1 MRRGTYAV
9 FEILAWPA
17 AVWCS
22 GECLWRIASGNVAG
36 LEAAALMAAAAVG
49 TIVACRWRMAAL
61 ALRPGPESL

>member
-22 GECLWRIASGNVAG
+22 GECVWRIASGNVAG
-36 LEAAALMAAAAVG
+36 LGEPALVAAAAVG
-49 TIVACRWRMAAL
+49 TIVACLCRMAAL
-61 ALRPGPESL
+61 ALRPGPERL